1 MSSKMGEEGRGAWG
15 MLRRS
20 RSSEPSRS
28 KTAFVLS
35 GGGIQGSIQ
44 VGMIKALYER
54 GIKPD
59 VIAATSVGALNGA
72 VIAQSPGDEGLAQL
86 MEIWENLEGE
96 HIFPGSFWSRMVK
109 FVSADHLFPRTGVEK
124 IVDDN
129 VHVERFEDLPTEMH
143 AVACDLETGEEVR
156 FSSGLIRPA
165 LLATTALPGAFPPV
179 EHDGRMLIDGGVINN
194 VPVSVVDRP
203 DVTSI
208 YVLNVSAE
216 LDEDKEARRPLD
228 VVMKAFAI
236 AKGQR
241 WRFDIEKYAT
251 DPRVHV
257 LPRPPFEGL
266 AFDDLTQTRRL
277 FEESYELTKSYLGS
291 VAA

>member
-1 MSSKMGEEGRGAWG
+1 MPSKSAEGSRGAWG
-15 MLRRS
+15 KLRRS
-20 RSSEPSRS
+20 RSLEPAHS

-44 VGMIKALYER
+44 VGMIKALFEH
-54 GIKPD
+54 GIEPD
-59 VIAATSVGALNGA
+59 LIAATSVGALNGA
-72 VIAQSPGDEGLAQL
+72 VIAQSPGEKGLEQL
-86 MEIWENLEGE
+86 VGIWNDLEGE

-109 FVSADHLFPRTGVEK
+109 FVSADHLFPRTGIEK

-129 VHVERFEDLPTEMH
+129 VRTERFEDLPIEMH
-143 AVACDLETGEEVR
+143 AIACDLDTGEEVR
-156 FSSGLIRPA
+156 FSSGEIRPA
-165 LLATTALPGAFPPV
+165 LLASTALPGAFPPV
-179 EHDGRMLIDGGVINN
+179 EHDGRRLIDGGVINN

-203 DVTSI
+203 DVSQI
-208 YVLNVSAE
+208 YVLNVSSE

-241 WRFDIEKYAT
+241 WLSDVKRYST

-266 AFDDLTQTRRL
+266 AFDDLTQTQRL
-277 FEESYELTKSYLGS
+277 LEESYELTNSYLSS